1 MSKNWLGLESTIY
14 RTQGEH
20 ANHNTTDVVNSKYI
34 TNTDKPNENV
44 QIIYY
49 QLFFCLFGLLR
60 YCFLFRCTHI
70 QTALHSKPIKSLKK
84 KKELDSEISLMKFS
98 VLQYKCSEWVIVV

>member
-1 MSKNWLGLESTIY
+1 MISGEATNTNFKVFGLTRLGLESMIY
-14 RTQGEH
+14 RTQGKH
-20 ANHNTTDVVNSKYI
+20 ANHNTTDAVNSKYI

-70 QTALHSKPIKSLKK
+70 QTALHTWYTFTFKYCNI
-84 KKELDSEISLMKFS
+84 IF
-98 VLQYKCSEWVIVV
+98 